1 VAVVRFFVSG
11 TVMTAEVVLHLG
23 RFHLVVR
30 GVYLAMETD
39 LCRDPAFASLYW
51 TKTMLDQ
58 AAQLINEPRWASAAD
73 RMQRGD
79 AP

>member
-1 VAVVRFFVSG
+1 
-11 TVMTAEVVLHLG
+11 MTAEVVLHLG

-51 TKTMLDQ
+51 TKAMLDQ
-58 AAQLINEPRWASAAD
+58 AAQLINEERYLSAAD
-73 RMQRGD
+73 RMKRGD